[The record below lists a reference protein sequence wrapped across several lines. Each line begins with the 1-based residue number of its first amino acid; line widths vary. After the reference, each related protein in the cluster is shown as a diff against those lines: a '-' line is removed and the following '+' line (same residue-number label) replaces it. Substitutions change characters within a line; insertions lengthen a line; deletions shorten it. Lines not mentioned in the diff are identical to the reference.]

1 MNREVHVRFSE
12 SARVKFPRATRL
24 MKRNLYR
31 ILGIGQDADLTKI
44 KKAYRQAAKR
54 FHPDI
59 SPETANQFRD
69 AQEAYDILSD
79 PQKRSIYDRENLR
92 KPQVRKPTFETIPS
106 TRHPFDFFDSFFFD
120 IGDLW
125 FGHIAETLVDSRRR
139 PLALI

>member
-1 MNREVHVRFSE
+1 
-12 SARVKFPRATRL
+12 

-31 ILGIGQDADLTKI
+31 ILNIGQDADLTKI